1 MAKSFPDLNKDGK
14 TSFAD
19 VLVGRGVETAKT
31 ATAKKGGSVKSNW
44 IQSAIKKPGAL
55 RASMGVKKGEK
66 IPAKKLAVAAKK
78 PGKMGQR
85 ARLAQTLSK
94 LKK

>member
-1 MAKSFPDLNKDGK
+1 MAKSFPDLNKDGEI
-14 TSFAD
+14 TRAD
-19 VLVGRGVETAKT
+19 ILKGRGVEM
-31 ATAKKGGSVKSNW
+31 KKGGSTSKW

-55 RASMGVKKGEK
+55 KASMGVKKGEK
-66 IPAKKLAVAAKK
+66 IPAKKLAAAAKK